1 MDADGEPTADPK
13 AALRGA
19 LLAFGGARGANIALM
34 VEVMAAGL
42 TGANWALD
50 APSFTSGDRPPG
62 SGLLVIAI
70 APALLAPDFPNRL
83 RAQLGRLDKLGVH
96 IPGRRAPAA
105 EIELPDALF
114 SEIERAG
121 VA

>member
-1 MDADGEPTADPK
+1 MTDAIEDKPALRALYGEPSERAVRK
-13 AALRGA
+13 Q
-19 LLAFGGARGANIALM
+19 
-34 VEVMAAGL
+34 
-42 TGANWALD
+42 LD
-50 APSFTSGDRPPG
+50 
-62 SGLLVIAI
+62 
-70 APALLAPDFPNRL
+70 
-83 RAQLGRLDKLGVH
+83 RLDKLGVH